1 MIALMKRIL
10 SVSGPYQGRI
20 KLAFVF
26 AFLKA
31 MLSKAPIGLSFLALS
46 AFLQGTMT
54 ARLCLWLAV
63 GTVGCVLLECLCQ
76 NIADRLQAA
85 AGYMVFADLRMELG
99 RHLRRLPMGY
109 FTEGNIGKISSVL
122 STDMVF
128 IEENC
133 MHDIANM
140 MSYTFAQAIL
150 VLWLAFL
157 NPWLGLAALVVVL
170 IIWQLG
176 RASLGSTLAHSD
188 IRQEQSEAL
197 TRAVLDYVE
206 GIGIAKTFNLLGER
220 SAQLTENFARS
231 RKVSIEFEESQ
242 APWMRALY
250 LVCGLGSVLIIP
262 LSLWLYGRG
271 QLSITFLLGVLLFV
285 FDLFGPIKALYS
297 QATRLTV
304 MNACMDRIEAVLAQP
319 ELPDRGRETLPKAG
333 GAPEVEF
340 RNVTFA
346 YGEKEVLHDVSFT
359 LEKNRML
366 ALVGPSGGGKSTVA
380 NLLSRFWDVKQGQV
394 LVRGRDIRDIPLSV
408 GPIKALYSQATRLT
422 VMNACMDRIE
432 AVLAQPELPDRGR
445 ETLPKAGGAPEVEFR
460 NVTFAYGEKEV
471 LHDVSFTLE
480 KNRMLALVGPSGGGK
495 STVANL
501 LSRFWDVKQGQILVR
516 GRDIRDIPLSDLM
529 DQISMVFQRVYL
541 FQDTVYNNI
550 AMGRTDATR
559 EEVYEAARKARCYDF
574 IMELPDGFDTVIG
587 EGGASLSGG
596 ERQRISIAR
605 CILKDAPI
613 VILDE
618 ATASVD
624 ADNESYIQEAITQL
638 CRGKTLLVIAHRLNT
653 IRHADE
659 ILVIDQ
665 GRIVQAGDHD
675 KLMAE
680 EGIYRRFITARSNP
694 TGWCR

>member
-1 MIALMKRIL
+1 
-10 SVSGPYQGRI
+10 
-20 KLAFVF
+20 
-26 AFLKA
+26 
-31 MLSKAPIGLSFLALS
+31 
-46 AFLQGTMT
+46 
-54 ARLCLWLAV
+54 
-63 GTVGCVLLECLCQ
+63 
-76 NIADRLQAA
+76 
-85 AGYMVFADLRMELG
+85 
-99 RHLRRLPMGY
+99 
-109 FTEGNIGKISSVL
+109 
-122 STDMVF
+122 
-128 IEENC
+128 

-157 NPWLGLAALVVVL
+157 NPWLGLAALVVVG

-188 IRQEQSEAL
+188 VRQEQSEAL

-220 SAQLTENFARS
+220 SEQLTENFARS

-346 YGEKEVLHDVSFT
+346 YGEKEVLHDVSF
-359 LEKNRML
+359 
-366 ALVGPSGGGKSTVA
+366 A
-380 NLLSRFWDVKQGQV
+380 
-394 LVRGRDIRDIPLSV
+394 
-408 GPIKALYSQATRLT
+408 
-422 VMNACMDRIE
+422 
-432 AVLAQPELPDRGR
+432 
-445 ETLPKAGGAPEVEFR
+445 
-460 NVTFAYGEKEV
+460 
-471 LHDVSFTLE
+471 LE

-665 GRIVQAGDHD
+665 GRIVQAGAHD
-675 KLMAE
+675 TLMEE
-680 EGIYRRFITARSNP
+680 EGIYRRFIIARSNP
-694 TGWCR
+694 PSWCR

>member
-1 MIALMKRIL
+1 
-10 SVSGPYQGRI
+10 
-20 KLAFVF
+20 
-26 AFLKA
+26 
-31 MLSKAPIGLSFLALS
+31 
-46 AFLQGTMT
+46 
-54 ARLCLWLAV
+54 
-63 GTVGCVLLECLCQ
+63 
-76 NIADRLQAA
+76 
-85 AGYMVFADLRMELG
+85 
-99 RHLRRLPMGY
+99 MGY

-133 MHDIANM
+133 MHDIANI

-157 NPWLGLAALVVVL
+157 NPWLGLAALVVVG

-188 IRQEQSEAL
+188 VRQEQSEAL

-220 SAQLTENFARS
+220 SEQLTENFARS

-285 FDLFGPIKALYS
+285 FDLF
-297 QATRLTV
+297 
-304 MNACMDRIEAVLAQP
+304 
-319 ELPDRGRETLPKAG
+319 
-333 GAPEVEF
+333 
-340 RNVTFA
+340 
-346 YGEKEVLHDVSFT
+346 
-359 LEKNRML
+359 
-366 ALVGPSGGGKSTVA
+366 
-380 NLLSRFWDVKQGQV
+380 
-394 LVRGRDIRDIPLSV
+394 

-665 GRIVQAGDHD
+665 GRIVQAGAHD
-675 KLMAE
+675 TLMEE

-694 TGWCR
+694 TSWCR